1 MLTISC
7 KKTEDPST
15 YSAQKLIAPRANWGG
30 GKSHNIKNSPPPNLE
45 KPTMGHSLTA
55 CKFNFD
61 CYLEIYL
68 KRNNKGPLN
77 KPRRVHF
84 GVTEG
89 PRGFPEPW
97 QSITMTINVFHDV
110 MRVSRM
116 FFLEKGNSAL
126 QNIQNHKSEGPCR
139 AQ

>member
-1 MLTISC
+1 MILLSKHFFITYPLTYLPARVI
-7 KKTEDPST
+7 EE
-15 YSAQKLIAPRANWGG
+15 L
-30 GKSHNIKNSPPPNLE
+30 
-45 KPTMGHSLTA
+45 SL
-55 CKFNFD
+55 
-61 CYLEIYL
+61 L

-89 PRGFPEPW
+89 PRGFPESW